1 MKKLSFVLAT
11 MVTILL
17 GMTGC
22 TVETS
27 DVIVYWRV
35 GFESS
40 SSSLDQETE
49 GLNPT
54 ELYKIFDAHMQ
65 NVGEPFG
72 GDNEIIIRRQN
83 NEEKVKKS
91 ILQAAQDADAEVK
104 EKFGDPAN
112 VQKKYSKLKIAVY
125 YIYGDN
131 PDVTVV
137 TYTYK
142 E

>member
-22 TVETS
+22 TSETS
-27 DVIVYWRV
+27 DVIVYWLV
-35 GFESS
+35 GFEGS

-49 GLNPT
+49 GLNPS
-54 ELYKIFDAHMQ
+54 ELTNIFEAHMQ
-65 NVGEPFG
+65 NLGESLG
-72 GDNEIIIRRQN
+72 ENSVIIRRQN

-91 ILQAAQDADAEVK
+91 ILQVAQDADAEVK
-104 EKFGDPAN
+104 EKFGDPVN
-112 VQKKYSKLKIAVY
+112 VQKKYSKLKIAVT

>member
-11 MVTILL
+11 MVTIFL

-35 GFESS
+35 GFEIS

-49 GLNPT
+49 GLNPS
-54 ELYKIFDAHMQ
+54 ELTNIFEAHMQ
-65 NVGEPFG
+65 NLGESLG
-72 GDNEIIIRRQN
+72 ENSVIIRRQN

-91 ILQAAQDADAEVK
+91 ILHAAQDADAEVK

-125 YIYGDN
+125 YTYGGD